1 MLQYTE
7 RRHLQDDDSLDPE
20 LGTVLLVTAHPDDE
34 AMFFGPTIARMRR
47 LGHTVHIL
55 CLSTGNFEGPWHCHY
70 RGTAANRSA
79 RFTWILGLGGVR
91 RAEMAVACKVMGV
104 ECTVVNDPSLQD
116 GPNEVWSLQLLS
128 RHIGTGIARTGADT
142 LVTFDDR
149 GVSGHPNHIAVGAGA
164 ELAVVESGGGVKVLY
179 LETTTLLRKFSGPL
193 DVLLS
198 TWLCGRMCVTDID
211 GMRRTYAAMRSHA
224 SQWVWYRKLFVPFS
238 RYTYVNTF
246 RATRQGTT

>member
-1 MLQYTE
+1 MMTVSIPNWARCCLSPPTLTTKPCSSDQPSHGCAASDILCTSSASQQAISKV
-7 RRHLQDDDSLDPE
+7 R
-20 LGTVLLVTAHPDDE
+20 GTVTA
-34 AMFFGPTIARMRR
+34 
-47 LGHTVHIL
+47 
-55 CLSTGNFEGPWHCHY
+55 
-70 RGTAANRSA
+70 TAANRSA
-79 RFTWILGLGGVR
+79 RFTRILGLGGVR